1 MVKSEQLNEVVGARL
16 KHLRESKGFTLVS
29 LARELDI
36 TYQQVRKY
44 ESGLNRISVV
54 SLMEVARILDIEIA
68 EFFDGLM
75 PRHKAVA
82 PAAEAE
88 PKLDQTMAAALDRI
102 EDPIVRRRMRDLID
116 ALEGTAQAEAIG
128 R

>member
-1 MVKSEQLNEVVGARL
+1 MVKSDRLNEAVGARL
-16 KHLRESKGFTLVS
+16 RQLRESKGFTLVG

-54 SLMEVARILDIEIA
+54 SLMEVARILDIDIA
-68 EFFDGLM
+68 VFFDGLM
-75 PRHKAVA
+75 PRPPAKAPSRSPETVSA
-82 PAAEAE
+82 VS
-88 PKLDQTMAAALDRI
+88 MSMALDRI
-102 EDPIVRRRMRDLID
+102 EDPIVRKRMRDLID
-116 ALEGTAQAEAIG
+116 ALDGVASAETLA